1 MYDDL
6 TPEQMRRIAASLSDM
21 GRKGD
26 TQLVHVNKKE
36 VELLKTLGS
45 GTKNPNTGLLE
56 FYQEDDEDNGGGY
69 TSFAD
74 MFDGGGPGQSGDT
87 YDNDNDPNNEVTGIA
102 RVSNRMAGAGHA
114 NNGLNDDDSRNDD
127 KDYTYDSF
135 ADMFDG
141 GGIGMSGDTYG
152 HGDFSNLDKDGDGH
166 ISRAESGKGLPGG
179 IDGDNDSPFKM
190 VANVV
195 GLVASPVAY
204 LGAKAAN
211 SYFDK
216 DGDGSMFTTGGKF
229 TLFGDGTNTTTG
241 KAKAITTTG
250 SSNRN
255 NNESTQS
262 TSDGEVDQTGAEGE
276 ESTYSQISDS
286 VQYRPTAFS
295 SRPERRKFINYDY
308 SDGTGKPVGTYNG
321 NAKPFHVATSQ
332 DSIDAYYVSET
343 TSNAID
349 SMISAMPTEIQDQ
362 LSGEI
367 SVQLTADN
375 KLALFVGND
384 DSGYIEATYAADD
397 AGMETAMKDVAN
409 MLSYG
414 EASGD
419 LKIDAGYTGR
429 VRSAQRFQGYS
440 DQDLSN
446 QLALL
451 KNEGATY
458 QKDDPLY
465 LLYLERLQE
474 LEDEIARRMGDA
486 KTTTAQYSVDGV
498 TRSVQENAQQMFQV

>member
-26 TQLVHVNKKE
+26 TQLVHVNAKE
-36 VELLKTLGS
+36 VELLKKLGS
-45 GTKNPNTGLLE
+45 GTTNPNTGLLE

-69 TSFAD
+69 ISFFD

-87 YDNDNDPNNEVTGIA
+87 YDNDNDPNNEVKGIA
-102 RVSNRMAGAGHA
+102 RISNEMAGAGHA
-114 NNGLNDDDSRNDD
+114 NNGLNDDDSRNDN

-135 ADMFDG
+135 ADMVDG

-229 TLFGDGTNTTTG
+229 TLFGEGTG
-241 KAKAITTTG
+241 KDMTKVATEARERARD
-250 SSNRN
+250 RN
-255 NNESTQS
+255 SDTTQS
-262 TSDGEVDQTGAEGE
+262 STDGDVDETGAEGE

-349 SMISAMPTEIQDQ
+349 SMISAMPTEMQDK
-362 LSGEI
+362 LNGEI
-367 SVQLTADN
+367 SVQLTSDN

-384 DSGYIEATYAADD
+384 DTGYVEATYTADD
-397 AGMETAMKDVAN
+397 IGMETAMKDVAN

-419 LKIDAGYTGR
+419 LNIDAGYTGR
-429 VRSAQRFQGYS
+429 VRSAKRFQGYS
-440 DQDLSN
+440 DSDLSN
-446 QLALL
+446 QLVLL

-458 QKDDPLY
+458 EPGDPLY
-465 LLYLERLQE
+465 LLWLERLQE
-474 LEDEIARRMGDA
+474 LEDEIARRTGDA
-486 KTTTAQYSVDGV
+486 KTSTAEYSVAGI
-498 TRSVQENAQQMFQV
+498 TRSVQETAQEMFTA